1 MTFIYF
7 VTNSAWNPNT
17 WAILCGILAVFLIV
31 VLLTI
36 YFIFRRL
43 HIDLTILRTVF
54 QEQKRPSHPATL
66 TISDI
71 PPGSETAD
79 LPQVPATCLVAV
91 TLAVYVAW
99 MYRAHSRVAP
109 IIPML
114 LGCIPGLI
122 IGVCVLRVVP
132 GIWLQGGLGAALI
145 VYVAWQ
151 LLHRADTAHPESVR
165 GCAVSG
171 FASGFANAAISFS
184 GPPVAIYALYVGWN
198 KDTTRGTLSLYFR
211 GISICT
217 CIVQAAAGLY
227 TPVVVKAALW
237 GMPGALVGLV
247 VSLLGICV
255 IMNISMFKAVREDF
269 PNIWAANLLYID
281 KGKSG
286 GKA

>member
-1 MTFIYF
+1 MFESSY
-7 VTNSAWNPNT
+7 P
-17 WAILCGILAVFLIV
+17 LVFLAWFLGGFINGVSGMGAAMVALPIV
-31 VLLTI
+31 ACVL
-36 YFIFRRL
+36 
-43 HIDLTILRTVF
+43 
-54 QEQKRPSHPATL
+54 EM
-66 TISDI
+66 
-71 PPGSETAD
+71 SEA
-79 LPQVPATCLVAV
+79 VPATCLVAV

-151 LLHRADTAHPESVR
+151 LLHRAGYGAPRERAGLRRIGVR
-165 GCAVSG
+165 IGVRQRG
-171 FASGFANAAISFS
+171 DQLQR
-184 GPPVAIYALYVGWN
+184 PPVAIYALYVGWD
-198 KDTTRGTLSLYFR
+198 KDTTRGTLSLYFL

-237 GMPGALVGLV
+237 GMPGALVGLGSSPCPSP
-247 VSLLGICV
+247 VS
-255 IMNISMFKAVREDF
+255 
-269 PNIWAANLLYID
+269 
-281 KGKSG
+281 SG
-286 GKA
+286 RAFSRASCSS

>member
-1 MTFIYF
+1 M
-7 VTNSAWNPNT
+7 VS
-17 WAILCGILAVFLIV
+17 
-31 VLLTI
+31 
-36 YFIFRRL
+36 RRL
-43 HIDLTILRTVF
+43 HQRCQRDGG
-54 QEQKRPSHPATL
+54 
-66 TISDI
+66 SD
-71 PPGSETAD
+71 GRLALVACVLEMSEA
-79 LPQVPATCLVAV
+79 VPATCLVAV

-151 LLHRADTAHPESVR
+151 LLHRAGTAHPESVR

-184 GPPVAIYALYVGWN
+184 GPPVAIYALYVGWD
-198 KDTTRGTLSLYFR
+198 KDTTRGTLSLYFL

-237 GMPGALVGLV
+237 GMPGALVGLGR
-247 VSLLGICV
+247 LPARRPFRPGERFPGHPARHDRLR
-255 IMNISMFKAVREDF
+255 RER
-269 PNIWAANLLYID
+269 LYYPGCEEPLVM
-281 KGKSG
+281 GKYPIIR
-286 GKA
+286 